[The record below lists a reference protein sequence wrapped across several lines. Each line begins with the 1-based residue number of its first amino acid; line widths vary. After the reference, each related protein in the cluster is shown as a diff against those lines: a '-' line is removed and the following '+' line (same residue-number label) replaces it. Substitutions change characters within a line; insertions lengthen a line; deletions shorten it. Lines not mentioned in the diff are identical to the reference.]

1 MWSGC
6 LFWFTPDAI
15 REYSDQFDTWQPRFL
30 DYLYARVTKLTAFSP
45 TYTTPLRRTTKMLM
59 VWESVVAVRH
69 DGLVPP
75 ARRGQHLE
83 VRPLRADRRTRKVA
97 PTSTTSRTLIAY
109 TALLPGTPV
118 QCSEGHEVGRVE
130 RVLVDEKVDVFDG
143 ICRGPKTADG
153 SRFVD
158 ADQVGQTSTSH
169 VCTTVPAADVPHLP
183 VTDHDPARRGDS
195 GSSSSLGD
203 RIGRLFGADRT

>member
-1 MWSGC
+1 MN
-6 LFWFTPDAI
+6 D
-15 REYSDQFDTWQPRFL
+15 
-30 DYLYARVTKLTAFSP
+30 
-45 TYTTPLRRTTKMLM
+45 
-59 VWESVVAVRH
+59 ESH
-69 DGLVPP
+69 P
-75 ARRGQHLE
+75 
-83 VRPLRADRRTRKVA
+83 
-97 PTSTTSRTLIAY
+97 IAY

-143 ICRGPKTADG
+143 IVVRTADG

-158 ADQVGQTSTSH
+158 ADQVGQIYTSH

-195 GSSSSLGD
+195 GSSSLSLGD
-203 RIGRLFGADRT
+203 RIRRLFGRDSS